1 MQKSISVILFF
12 IALSLAVS
20 AHADGYYRYCNF
32 LCGHK
37 DKKPIP
43 SVKIKNKITKLFPS
57 KPFIFEKY
65 AFLDNSK
72 GYYFIVSRSLF
83 RHTELTKSAKPIK
96 PFTAPCSIYKINS
109 NSGVK
114 LNLRLKFGS
123 R

>member
-1 MQKSISVILFF
+1 MQKNISLILFF
-12 IALSLAVS
+12 MFLFFVTS
-20 AHADGYYRYCNF
+20 AHANGYYRYCNF

-57 KPFIFEKY
+57 KPFAFEKY

-72 GYYFIVSRSLF
+72 GYYFIVPQSSF
-83 RHTELTKSAKPIK
+83 RHTELTKPFKVK
-96 PFTAPCSIYKINS
+96 PFTAPCPVYKINS

-114 LNLRLKFGS
+114 LNMRLKFGG